1 MLLTKYTHACVRVD
15 DGDRRLLLD
24 PGIWTEPEAFDGVT
38 DILVTHEHADHF
50 AVEPIAALLAS
61 SPELRIYGHESLR
74 AVAIEEN
81 APAVAEAIQ
90 AVAVGETFTAAGFA
104 VTAVGGKHAETYDGL
119 PRCANIGFIVDG
131 VYHPGDS
138 FFVPAEP
145 VATLLVPAS
154 GPWFKLREALDF
166 TRAIA
171 PQRAVPI
178 HDRMLSADVGYDNFD
193 GWLTEKGGTAYER
206 IPLGTSLTV

>member
-15 DGDRRLLLD
+15 DGDRRLLVD
-24 PGIWTEPEAFDGVT
+24 PGVWTEPEAYEGVT

-50 AVEPIAALLAS
+50 ADEAIAAIMGAR
-61 SPELRIYGHESLR
+61 ELRIYGPESLR
-74 AVAIEEN
+74 AA
-81 APAVAEAIQ
+81 APALAETIH
-90 AVAVGETFTAAGFA
+90 AVAPGDTFTAAGFA
-104 VTAVGGKHAETYDGL
+104 VTAVGGAHAETYEGL
-119 PRCANIGFIVDG
+119 PGCANVGFIVDG

-145 VATLLVPAS
+145 VDTLLVPAS
-154 GPWFKLREALDF
+154 GPWFTLREALDF

-171 PQRAVPI
+171 PRRAVPI
-178 HDRMLSADVGYDNFD
+178 HDRFLSEDIGYGNVD

-206 IPLGTSLTV
+206 IPLGRSVTV